1 MKLLIDNFKIK
12 ASYKDGSF
20 YDIDGKKIDESAIQ
34 KIFVDI
40 QELKNITQAQ
50 LEKKSKKKTKDE

>member
-20 YDIDGKKIDESAIQ
+20 YDIDGQKIDESEIQ